1 MNQTEF
7 IERLVPYSQQLQQEY
22 GILPSIIIGQAI
34 LESDWGR
41 SELSATYNN
50 LFGMKS
56 FHPDNNSVNLVT
68 KEHVDGEWI
77 EIKADFKVYD
87 SWEASMKDHTLL
99 FVNGV
104 DWDPYLY
111 RGVLLADNY
120 RSAAKSLEAAGYA
133 TDPGYA
139 QKIISVI
146 ETYELYQY
154 DL

>member
-1 MNQTEF
+1 
-7 IERLVPYSQQLQQEY
+7 
-22 GILPSIIIGQAI
+22 
-34 LESDWGR
+34 
-41 SELSATYNN
+41 
-50 LFGMKS
+50 
-56 FHPDNNSVNLVT
+56 
-68 KEHVDGEWI
+68 
-77 EIKADFKVYD
+77 
-87 SWEASMKDHTLL
+87 MKDHTLL